1 MVLERRQAA
10 AIRMGGYG
18 RAANIGRRWPGGVMV
33 MSVHP
38 ALRKFKM
45 NLLRTVP

>member
-1 MVLERRQAA
+1 MVLQRRQVA
-10 AIRMGGYG
+10 AIRMGGFG

-38 ALRKFKM
+38 ALRKFTM
-45 NLLRTVP
+45 NM